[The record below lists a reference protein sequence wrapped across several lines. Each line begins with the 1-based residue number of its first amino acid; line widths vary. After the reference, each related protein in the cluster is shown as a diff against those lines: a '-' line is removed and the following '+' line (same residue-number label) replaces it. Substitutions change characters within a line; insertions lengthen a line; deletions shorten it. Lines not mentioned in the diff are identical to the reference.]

1 LAHVSYL
8 CISVSLRN
16 AFTNVEFTG
25 LSNTWTSLRN
35 QTYDTKEVS
44 FGEAKGEVITLP
56 DGVFFMHERSRQLF
70 VRQWQKDIF
79 GIVNQHRL
87 DNLDVGD
94 LGWLVLGTPGV
105 GKSWWM
111 EYALLRLAGL
121 GGACPTIVYES
132 AEHSVLWLLRPNGTV
147 KLSRKD
153 PDDETFNALQ
163 DPATV
168 YLFDCYGDV
177 PVEPRCVICVAV
189 HLIRCSY
196 PPPPDS
202 APFPG
207 CFLNHLLYPRHVAAL
222 TWAASSTKRTN
233 YKQYDKRPQVDRL
246 YVPVSTEDEL
256 IMYGREL
263 LPPIE
268 EDVVRERCSRH
279 GFVFR
284 AVLAPKPR
292 KYDDALRGA
301 VDNEGLERLFN
312 AVNSLEDSGDTS
324 HRLLHLHVEQD
335 SDGRPTYRSAHTGFA
350 SHWVAREMVERRGQF
365 HMDNLIAVA
374 SGQHDLGG
382 AIRGHIY
389 EALVRAK
396 LRTLGEIIVYELS
409 DEGRTDK
416 CMSLTLSDKNVI
428 FPSSPVYV
436 VDALAPQSLPE
447 GQAQPQVQEV
457 FINFTIDLTHGIKSN
472 AFNAMLAM
480 HKVESSA
487 EVIYLWIVP
496 SDKAPMFRKQ
506 ARKKSGGLKPPFSCI
521 VQQYMF
527 VYDVIE

>member
-1 LAHVSYL
+1 MAHVSYI

-87 DNLDVGD
+87 DNFDVGD

-121 GGACPTIVYES
+121 GEACPTIVYES

-207 CFLNHLLYPRHVAAL
+207 FFLNHLLYPRHVAAL

-233 YKQYDKRPQVDRL
+233 YK
-246 YVPVSTEDEL
+246 
-256 IMYGREL
+256 
-263 LPPIE
+263 
-268 EDVVRERCSRH
+268 
-279 GFVFR
+279 
-284 AVLAPKPR
+284 
-292 KYDDALRGA
+292 
-301 VDNEGLERLFN
+301 
-312 AVNSLEDSGDTS
+312 
-324 HRLLHLHVEQD
+324 
-335 SDGRPTYRSAHTGFA
+335 
-350 SHWVAREMVERRGQF
+350 
-365 HMDNLIAVA
+365 
-374 SGQHDLGG
+374 
-382 AIRGHIY
+382 
-389 EALVRAK
+389 
-396 LRTLGEIIVYELS
+396 
-409 DEGRTDK
+409 
-416 CMSLTLSDKNVI
+416 
-428 FPSSPVYV
+428 
-436 VDALAPQSLPE
+436 
-447 GQAQPQVQEV
+447 
-457 FINFTIDLTHGIKSN
+457 
-472 AFNAMLAM
+472 
-480 HKVESSA
+480 
-487 EVIYLWIVP
+487 
-496 SDKAPMFRKQ
+496 
-506 ARKKSGGLKPPFSCI
+506 
-521 VQQYMF
+521 
-527 VYDVIE
+527 